1 MCNTF
6 QMEYAA
12 NSNFLYLKKKCL
24 FIKKKEEN
32 INPENENNNT
42 VLQFTTAASS

>member
-6 QMEYAA
+6 QMVHAA

-24 FIKKKEEN
+24 FIKKEEN
-32 INPENENNNT
+32 INPENENNNS
-42 VLQFTTAASS
+42 FTIHSSCF